1 MVLRTL
7 HVDSSILCFLLL
19 KEMYPFQQ
27 YVDHTFSPEQR
38 QFKKYVH

>member
-1 MVLRTL
+1 MVLITFNA
-7 HVDSSILCFLLL
+7 DSTILCFLLL

-27 YVDHTFSPEQR
+27 YVDYTFSPE